1 MKEICASRMLVVCAM
16 AALLFAGCKN
26 GKNSTT
32 AAKSAGEP
40 SQPSGTMTL
49 RGMYSYMAD
58 AALFAD
64 CATGARWP
72 VATEGDNA
80 ALERAYLSERT
91 TPGAPLLVTVEGR
104 TEPRPRIDGPG
115 EGSVL
120 IVERF
125 VGASPEQS
133 CASMDAVTLEDTH
146 WQLLELN
153 GRPVEVHEGG
163 KAPYL
168 ELNSKKSSA
177 YGFGGCNRFFGS
189 YRSTGETLE
198 IGALGAT
205 RMACPEGMDR
215 EQELFSTLGTVNRY
229 EIHDVELM
237 LFAGETRVARF
248 EARAPAE

>member
-1 MKEICASRMLVVCAM
+1 MNDLSASRMLLASAM

-26 GKNSTT
+26 GKNSAT
-32 AAKSAGEP
+32 AAEPTREP
-40 SQPSGTMTL
+40 SQTMSL

-80 ALERAYLSERT
+80 ALEQAYLKKRT
-91 TPGAPLLVTVEGR
+91 APGAPLLVAVEGR
-104 TEPRPRIDGPG
+104 IEPHPRVDGPG
-115 EGSVL
+115 KEPVL

-125 VGASPEQS
+125 VRASPEQS
-133 CASMDAVTLEDTH
+133 CGSMDAVTLEDTH

-153 GRPVEVHEGG
+153 GRPVEVEKGG

-177 YGFGGCNRFFGS
+177 YGFGGCNRFFGA
-189 YRSTGETLE
+189 YRSTSEALE

-215 EQELFSTLGTVNRY
+215 EQELFRALGTVNRY
-229 EIHDVELM
+229 EIHGAELM
-237 LFAGETRVARF
+237 LFAGEKRVARF
-248 EARAPAE
+248 EARPAPE